1 MSSYLRFDRRI
12 IRHSKLEL
20 KTSTENRQRRI
31 AAPIRRVI
39 SDMLS
44 VMPKFW
50 VKYQVTSACNV
61 RLQPVLS

>member
-1 MSSYLRFDRRI
+1 M
-12 IRHSKLEL
+12 RHSKLEL
-20 KTSTENRQRRI
+20 NNSTENRQRRI
-31 AAPIRRVI
+31 AAPTRRVI

-44 VMPKFW
+44 VMPKFC